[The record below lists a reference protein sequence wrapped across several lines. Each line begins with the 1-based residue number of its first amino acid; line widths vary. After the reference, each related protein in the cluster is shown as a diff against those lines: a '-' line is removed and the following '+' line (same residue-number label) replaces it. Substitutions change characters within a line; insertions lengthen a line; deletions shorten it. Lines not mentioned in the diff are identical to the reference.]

1 MVSVCVFS
9 KLLHIWKF
17 SDEATRDDRE
27 QVCSGWGHS
36 IAAGMWLDRL
46 CPGCVAGGF
55 TTVGSIE
62 IKSKIRTHQTLQI
75 PKTFP
80 LDLAFIYRASEA
92 VSKPRHGLNP
102 FLPEVSSLQES
113 QRRWHDRGSDLLL
126 LILVFQVWL
135 SSSKNSEKSVLWSTH
150 SPPSC
155 VLWLSGLSHL
165 THQVSLLCTGS
176 THLMSLAWG

>member
-1 MVSVCVFS
+1 MCFFKITAYLEIFWRGHKGWPGAGVFRMRAQHCCRNVTGQTLPRVCGGG
-9 KLLHIWKF
+9 LHHC
-17 SDEATRDDRE
+17 R
-27 QVCSGWGHS
+27 V
-36 IAAGMWLDRL
+36 
-46 CPGCVAGGF
+46 
-55 TTVGSIE
+55 IE
-62 IKSKIRTHQTLQI
+62 IKSKIRIHRTLRIQ
-75 PKTFP
+75 KTFP
-80 LDLAFIYRASEA
+80 LDWAFIYRASEA